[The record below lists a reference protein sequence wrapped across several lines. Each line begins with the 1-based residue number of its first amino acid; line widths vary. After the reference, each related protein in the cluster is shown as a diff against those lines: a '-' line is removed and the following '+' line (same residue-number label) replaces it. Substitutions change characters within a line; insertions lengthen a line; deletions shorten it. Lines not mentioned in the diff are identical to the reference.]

1 MKEVFRSIATTL
13 CAVAL
18 TTAAGT
24 TAWAK
29 PQLDVNVTA
38 TRTVIETI
46 KGVKVTKNVPAQSA
60 VSGDTLTFSLAY
72 KNIGNETATNA
83 VINNPISSGMSY
95 IDNSASGKGS
105 VITFSIDGGKTY
117 KKPSLLSYEIKQPG
131 GASERHTARP
141 EEYTHIQWLLKSV
154 PPNSSGTLEFKA
166 RVK

>member
-1 MKEVFRSIATTL
+1 MKNVFRSIATAL

-18 TTAAGT
+18 AGT

-29 PQLDVNVTA
+29 PQLDVSVTV
-38 TRTVIETI
+38 TRTVIETVN
-46 KGVKVTKNVPAQSA
+46 GVKVARTVPAQSA
-60 VSGDTLTFSLAY
+60 VSGDTLTFSLVY
-72 KNIGNETATNA
+72 RNVGTETATNA

-105 VITFSIDGGKTY
+105 VISFSIDGGKTY

-141 EEYTHIQWLLKSV
+141 EEYTHIQWLLKAV
-154 PPNSSGTLEFKA
+154 PPNSGGTLEFKA